1 MFQPQRERRAY
12 FRIQVDIPATLF
24 LQASD
29 DMRRACR
36 LFSLGGGGCGIYVAT
51 LEPLPLEASHEL
63 RFELPNRS
71 EALYFECQIVALAE
85 DKEGKGQLLHV
96 AFVNPRPGYQDAVI
110 SYLQNRKRFER
121 TAYKVAM
128 PVSLEA
134 QTGLRQF
141 VPYKGTTIEA
151 GREYALLELGRL
163 QLAVTSEVVA
173 TFLGPKFRD
182 EIFLAATI
190 TKVDRNPATG
200 GYKVRIMFNAAS
212 DQMLDF
218 IRRQYGAKA
227 KPIQI
232 ND

>member
-1 MFQPQRERRAY
+1 MMFAPQRERRAY
-12 FRIQVDIPATLF
+12 FRIPVDIAGTLF

-36 LFSLGGGGCGIYVAT
+36 IFNLSGGGCGIFTGT
-51 LEPLPLEASHEL
+51 LEPLPLEATHEI

-71 EALYFECQIVALAE
+71 EPLYFQCQIVGVKE
-85 DKEGKGQLLHV
+85 DREGKGQYVRL
-96 AFVNPRPGYQDAVI
+96 AFIDPRPGYQDAVI
-110 SYLQNRKRFER
+110 SYIQNPKRWDRQAF
-121 TAYKVAM
+121 KVAM

-141 VPYKGTTIEA
+141 VPYKGITVEA
-151 GREYALLELGRL
+151 GREYALCDLQRF

-173 TFLGPKFRD
+173 TFLGPRYRD
-182 EIFLAATI
+182 EIFLPATV
-190 TKVDRNPATG
+190 TKVDRNPMG
-200 GYKVRIMFNAAS
+200 GYKVRILFAVPS

-218 IRRQYGAKA
+218 IRRHYGAKA
-227 KPIQI
+227 KAITN